1 MENMKTKQ
9 RSMGVDILYGL
20 LYDIPG
26 SICYAAGMYTFAKA
40 AAFAPGG
47 VSGLAIILNWIWS
60 VPVGTMTL
68 ILNIPLVLLS
78 YKFVGKKFLLK
89 SGITMVISTLF
100 LDLIFPLFPMYT
112 GQRLLAAI
120 YSGALIGGGMV
131 LFYMHGSS
139 SGGIDFLTMAIK
151 AKWPYL
157 SLGKITML
165 IDLVVILIGWPV
177 FGDVDSVLY
186 GLIAT
191 FVSAIVI
198 DKVLYGIGAGTLAIV
213 ITDKGKETAQQISK
227 VTDRGVTA
235 LEAVG
240 TYTGDKKDVLLCA
253 CTKSEAYGV
262 RQAVHQTD
270 EKAFLM
276 FTETSEVL
284 GEGFKEEMN

>member
-1 MENMKTKQ
+1 
-9 RSMGVDILYGL
+9 MGVDILYGL

-26 SICYAAGMYTFAKA
+26 SVCYAAGMYTFAKA

-89 SGITMVISTLF
+89 SGITMVISTIF
-100 LDLIFPLFPMYT
+100 LDLIF
-112 GQRLLAAI
+112 
-120 YSGALIGGGMV
+120 SGALIGGGMV

-284 GEGFKEEMN
+284 GEGFKEDMN